1 MDTQDTTNPSGER
14 AAQNARQRVL
24 VADDDPQMQLAVK
37 TCLSRKDFDVIVVNN
52 GLSALEF
59 LERENFDLVISD
71 QQMPQMSGSELL
83 ASLQKKGSEV
93 PVIMITAYGTITQA
107 VEAMQ
112 NGAAD
117 FITKPFTAQDL
128 ERIVERVLLP
138 ESKASRQRSTK
149 QSRGRP
155 IISQDPLMKRVL
167 EVAEA
172 VARSEATVLIQ
183 GESGTG
189 KELIARFVH
198 ASSPRSHQQ
207 FVAVNCAALPESL
220 LESELF
226 GHEKGAFTGAQN
238 RKIGKFEMAHGGT
251 ILLDEIS
258 EMELGL
264 QAKLLRVLQERE
276 VDRVG
281 GKDPI
286 SIDVRVLATTNR
298 NLEESVREGKFR
310 ADLYYRL
317 NVIPL
322 TLPPLRERKSDIKVL
337 TEYFMRQFLGENA
350 PRLSDQVLEALL
362 NHPWPGNIR
371 ELQNAVQRAA
381 ILSAGC
387 APRQSDFLL
396 SMNPSD
402 QLDMLRERRPAAHS
416 SSPVGEITQPGRLAD
431 SVECIRE
438 SSPSTQEGALVIRS
452 GTTVQDMEKALIL
465 ETLRANNNNRTE
477 AAKLLGI
484 SIRTLRNKLH
494 DYRQEGVVIDE

>member
-1 MDTQDTTNPSGER
+1 MDINDSENQNLER
-14 AAQNARQRVL
+14 AQAAARTRVL

-37 TCLSRKDFDVIVVNN
+37 TCLIRKDYDVTVVNN
-52 GLSALEF
+52 GAAALE
-59 LERENFDLVISD
+59 LLDKESFDLLITD
-71 QQMPQMSGSELL
+71 QQMPQMSGTEVLST
-83 ASLQKKGSEV
+83 LQKRASEM
-93 PVIMITAYGTITQA
+93 PVVMITAYGTITQA

-117 FITKPFTAQDL
+117 FITKPFSASDL
-128 ERIVERVLLP
+128 ERIIERVLLP
-138 ESKASRQRSTK
+138 ESKASRQKVSKQTK
-149 QSRGRP
+149 GRP

-189 KELIARFVH
+189 KELVARFVH
-198 ASSPRSHQQ
+198 ASSPRSAQP

-226 GHEKGAFTGAQN
+226 GHEKGAFTGAQAK
-238 RKIGKFEMAHGGT
+238 KIGKFELAHCGT

-258 EMELGL
+258 EMELAL

-298 NLEESVREGKFR
+298 NLEEYVREGKFR
-310 ADLYYRL
+310 ADLFYRL

-322 TLPPLRERKSDIKVL
+322 TLPPLRERKADIKLL
-337 TEYFMRQFLGENA
+337 TEYFMRQYLGENA
-350 PRLSDQVLEALL
+350 PKLSEEILSALM
-362 NHPWPGNIR
+362 NHPWLGNIR

-381 ILSAGC
+381 ILSAG
-387 APRQSDFLL
+387 ATPRQSDFLL
-396 SMNPSD
+396 PMNPTA
-402 QLDMLRERRPAAHS
+402 QLEAMRVERVASLQWLAERP
-416 SSPVGEITQPGRLAD
+416 QRLQDA
-431 SVECIRE
+431 VETIRE
-438 SSPSTQEGALVIRS
+438 PCSQGVVMEGGGLVIRS
-452 GTTVQDMEKALIL
+452 GTTVEDMERALIL
-465 ETLRANNNNRTE
+465 ETLRAKNKNRTE

-484 SIRTLRNKLH
+484 SIRTLRNKLN
-494 DYRQEGVVIDE
+494 DYRQGGLVIAE

>member
-1 MDTQDTTNPSGER
+1 MDTQDTTNQAGER
-14 AAQNARQRVL
+14 AGQNVRQRVL
-24 VADDDPQMQLAVK
+24 VADDEPQMQLAVK
-37 TCLSRKDFDVIVVNN
+37 TCLSRKDFDVTVVNN
-52 GLSALEF
+52 GLSALEL
-59 LERENFDLVISD
+59 LERESFDLIISD

-83 ASLQKKGSEV
+83 ANLQKKGSEI
-93 PVIMITAYGTITQA
+93 PLIMITAYGTITQA

-138 ESKASRQRSTK
+138 ESKASRQRPAK
-149 QSRGRP
+149 QNRGRP

-189 KELIARFVH
+189 KELIARFIH
-198 ASSPRSHQQ
+198 ASSPRSHQP

-238 RKIGKFEMAHGGT
+238 KKIGKFEMAHGGT

-258 EMELGL
+258 EMELAL

-281 GKDPI
+281 GKDPV

-298 NLEESVREGKFR
+298 NLEDSVREGRFR

-337 TEYFMRQFLGENA
+337 TEYFMRQFLGDNA
-350 PRLSDQVLEALL
+350 PRLSEQVLEALM

-381 ILSAGC
+381 ILAAGS

-402 QLDMLRERRPAAHS
+402 QLDMLREERPVS
-416 SSPVGEITQPGRLAD
+416 SSISSEQPSTQPARLAD
-431 SVECIRE
+431 AVECIRE
-438 SSPSTQEGALVIRS
+438 SSTSSQDGSLVIRS

-494 DYRQEGVVIDE
+494 DYRQDGIVIDE

>member
-1 MDTQDTTNPSGER
+1 
-14 AAQNARQRVL
+14 
-24 VADDDPQMQLAVK
+24 
-37 TCLSRKDFDVIVVNN
+37 
-52 GLSALEF
+52 
-59 LERENFDLVISD
+59 
-71 QQMPQMSGSELL
+71 
-83 ASLQKKGSEV
+83 
-93 PVIMITAYGTITQA
+93 
-107 VEAMQ
+107 
-112 NGAAD
+112 
-117 FITKPFTAQDL
+117 
-128 ERIVERVLLP
+128 
-138 ESKASRQRSTK
+138 
-149 QSRGRP
+149 
-155 IISQDPLMKRVL
+155 MKRVL

-189 KELIARFVH
+189 KELIARFIH
-198 ASSPRSHQQ
+198 ASSPRSHQP

-238 RKIGKFEMAHGGT
+238 KKIGKFEMAHGGT

-258 EMELGL
+258 EMELAL

-281 GKDPI
+281 GKDPV

-298 NLEESVREGKFR
+298 NLEDSVREGRFR

-337 TEYFMRQFLGENA
+337 TEYFMRQFLGDNA
-350 PRLSDQVLEALL
+350 PRLSEQVLEALM

-381 ILSAGC
+381 ILAAGS

-402 QLDMLRERRPAAHS
+402 QLDMLREERPVS
-416 SSPVGEITQPGRLAD
+416 SSISSEQPSTQPARLAD
-431 SVECIRE
+431 AVECIRE
-438 SSPSTQEGALVIRS
+438 SSTSSQDGSLVIRS

-494 DYRQEGVVIDE
+494 DYRQDGIVIDE

>member
-1 MDTQDTTNPSGER
+1 MDINDSENQNLER
-14 AAQNARQRVL
+14 PQVAARTRVL

-37 TCLSRKDFDVIVVNN
+37 TCLIRKDYDVTVVNN
-52 GLSALEF
+52 GAAALE
-59 LERENFDLVISD
+59 LLDKESFDLLITD
-71 QQMPQMSGSELL
+71 QQMPQMSGTEVLST
-83 ASLQKKGSEV
+83 LQKRASEM
-93 PVIMITAYGTITQA
+93 PVVMITAYGTITQA

-117 FITKPFTAQDL
+117 FITKPFSASDL
-128 ERIVERVLLP
+128 ERIIERVLLP
-138 ESKASRQRSTK
+138 ESKASRQKVSKQTK
-149 QSRGRP
+149 GRP

-189 KELIARFVH
+189 KELVARFIH
-198 ASSPRSHQQ
+198 ASSPRSAQP

-226 GHEKGAFTGAQN
+226 GHEKGAFTGAQAK
-238 RKIGKFEMAHGGT
+238 KIGKFELAHCGT

-258 EMELGL
+258 EMELAL

-298 NLEESVREGKFR
+298 NLEEYVREGKFR
-310 ADLYYRL
+310 ADLFYRL

-322 TLPPLRERKSDIKVL
+322 TLPPLRERKADIKLL
-337 TEYFMRQFLGENA
+337 TEYFMRQYLGENA
-350 PRLSDQVLEALL
+350 PKLSEEILSALM
-362 NHPWPGNIR
+362 NHPWLGNIR

-381 ILSAGC
+381 ILSAG
-387 APRQSDFLL
+387 ATPRQSDFLL
-396 SMNPSD
+396 PMSPTA
-402 QLDMLRERRPAAHS
+402 QLEAMRVERVASPQWLAERP
-416 SSPVGEITQPGRLAD
+416 QRLQDA
-431 SVECIRE
+431 VETIRE
-438 SSPSTQEGALVIRS
+438 PCSQGVVMEGGGLVIRS
-452 GTTVQDMEKALIL
+452 GTTVEDMERALIL
-465 ETLRANNNNRTE
+465 ETLRAKNNNRTE

-484 SIRTLRNKLH
+484 SIRTLRNKLN
-494 DYRQEGVVIDE
+494 DYRQGGLVIEE

>member
-1 MDTQDTTNPSGER
+1 MNMNDSENENLER
-14 AAQNARQRVL
+14 SQNGIKARVL

-37 TCLSRKDFDVIVVNN
+37 TCLSRKEYQVTVVNN
-52 GLSALEF
+52 GASALE
-59 LERENFDLVISD
+59 LLDKESFDLLITD
-71 QQMPQMSGSELL
+71 QQMPQMSGTELL
-83 ASLQKKGSEV
+83 ATVQKRGLDM

-112 NGAAD
+112 SGAAD
-117 FITKPFTAQDL
+117 FITKPFSATDL
-128 ERIVERVLLP
+128 ERVVERVLLP
-138 ESKASRQRSTK
+138 ESKASRQKVSR
-149 QSRGRP
+149 QSKGRP

-198 ASSPRSHQQ
+198 ASSPRASLP

-226 GHEKGAFTGAQN
+226 GHEKGAFTGAQQ
-238 RKIGKFEMAHGGT
+238 RKIGKFELAHGGT

-298 NLEESVREGKFR
+298 NLEDYVREGKFR

-317 NVIPL
+317 NVIPI
-322 TLPPLRERKSDIKVL
+322 TLPPLRERKADIKLL
-337 TEYFMRQFLGENA
+337 TEFFMRQFLGENA
-350 PRLSDQVLEALL
+350 ARLSDEVLDALVEY
-362 NHPWPGNIR
+362 PWPGNIR

-381 ILSAGC
+381 ILSEGS
-387 APRQSDFLL
+387 APRESDFLL
-396 SMNPSD
+396 SMSPTAQLEALRDDRVTSEPQSQASPRRLSD
-402 QLDMLRERRPAAHS
+402 SIEKIRDPL
-416 SSPVGEITQPGRLAD
+416 TPGLVSED
-431 SVECIRE
+431 GGI
-438 SSPSTQEGALVIRS
+438 VIRS
-452 GTTVQDMEKALIL
+452 GTTVQDMERALIL
-465 ETLRANNNNRTE
+465 ETLRVKNNNRTE

-484 SIRTLRNKLH
+484 SIRTLRNKLN
-494 DYRQEGVVIDE
+494 DYRQEGLVIDE